1 MATEATLSQASP
13 SRSARRLSIV
23 LPLILGLAFAAGW
36 FVEVWR
42 DHAREG
48 TPTTAND
55 P

>member
-1 MATEATLSQASP
+1 MASEATLSHP
-13 SRSARRLSIV
+13 PPPRSARRLSMV

-42 DHAREG
+42 GHAPED
-48 TPTTAND
+48 TPAVANV

>member
-1 MATEATLSQASP
+1 MASEATLSQLPP
-13 SRSARRLSIV
+13 SRSWRRLSMV

-42 DHAREG
+42 SHAPEE
-48 TPTTAND
+48 TASGANG

>member
-1 MATEATLSQASP
+1 MEFEATLSRPSP
-13 SRSARRLSIV
+13 SRNARRLSIV

-42 DHAREG
+42 GHAPEE
-48 TPTTAND
+48 TPKVANG